1 MWLAAHTTKSHSNDI
16 LRSSTFFTSWAPAPS
31 AVWGWTGSVPW
42 VYESLF
48 LLKTAAYC
56 CWKWVRWEGGTEPHK
71 KCAVKSKLWA
81 KRGFGYCC
89 DTINENPYRP
99 WNVVSPVIHL
109 YCVKLPLQHTV
120 RYYYNY
126 YYCSMYHTT
135 DIYLNTCTVHCHSY
149 TFIIIHI
156 ISTIIIITICM
167 YIYVYVYILSLHFLQ
182 WVTQWLQ
189 GQAIINILY
198 TVFMRGLLYIYEFAF
213 MPLWILLFRCRES
226 SFQREV
232 MLYEGFAKKIY

>member
-1 MWLAAHTTKSHSNDI
+1 MVIVVIRLTRT
-16 LRSSTFFTSWAPAPS
+16 
-31 AVWGWTGSVPW
+31 
-42 VYESLF
+42 
-48 LLKTAAYC
+48 
-56 CWKWVRWEGGTEPHK
+56 
-71 KCAVKSKLWA
+71 
-81 KRGFGYCC
+81 
-89 DTINENPYRP
+89 PYRP

-156 ISTIIIITICM
+156 ISTIIIITIYM
-167 YIYVYVYILSLHFLQ
+167 YIYICVCIYFIFIFLQFLQ
-182 WVTQWLQ
+182 WEWHSDYKDKPLL
-189 GQAIINILY
+189 IYY

-213 MPLWILLFRCRES
+213 MPLGCRES